1 MKEEIARIMKLV
13 QDGKLSPED
22 AAELIDA
29 FQGERRE
36 EVIPPPPPE
45 AEAAQAATGYA
56 STGQASTAGESADD
70 KKKDPIQGFVDM
82 VEGIGRDISQNVNW
96 KEISG
101 QVRQGATKGYEALKK
116 AAEEIKAGNLSV
128 DLFGS
133 TETRDVVLPLT
144 VGEGKI
150 LKIENHC
157 GSVKVTGGHETGSIT
172 ARAKIKGSSPE
183 DARAKAEA
191 YTLVIEE
198 SDHTVLIRQQ
208 RTGAYQV
215 DMVVQLAG
223 KAMVEVRSDSGA
235 VEVRDTAAGA
245 KVVSQSGDIV
255 LRGLDGT
262 IDVSIQSG
270 DLDMTDCKSGAAS
283 VESKSGEIRIAN
295 LDGNLNARCAS
306 GNLDVKGWSG
316 KTFSV
321 ESVSG
326 DVSVD
331 LPNPVSGTVNI
342 RTVNGDT
349 TVGLADGGD
358 ARVSLSTLRG
368 EVTCG
373 IELQDDTRTEQRVS
387 GRLGEGTGT
396 LDVSG
401 INGDITVRLRDSV

>member
-29 FQGERRE
+29 FQGSKE
-36 EVIPPPPPE
+36 EPAPADPQATADPNTPPPPPG
-45 AEAAQAATGYA
+45 AT
-56 STGQASTAGESADD
+56 ESED
-70 KKKDPIQGFVDM
+70 KKTPVQGFVDM
-82 VEGIGRDISQNVNW
+82 VEGIGRDISSNVNW
-96 KEISG
+96 KDISA
-101 QVRQGATKGYEALKK
+101 QVRQGATKGFEALKK
-116 AAEEIKAGNLSV
+116 AAEEIKAGTMTI
-128 DLFGS
+128 DFFGS
-133 TETRDVVLPLT
+133 SETRDVVLPLE
-144 VGEGKI
+144 VSEGKI

-157 GSVKVTGGHETGSIT
+157 GSVKVTGGHESGSIT
-172 ARAKIKGSSPE
+172 ARAKVKGTNP
-183 DARAKAEA
+183 DDAKAKA
-191 YTLVIEE
+191 AMYTLVIEE
-198 SDHTVLIRQQ
+198 SDHTVLVRQP
-208 RTGAYQV
+208 RNVNYQV
-215 DMVVQLAG
+215 DMVVQLAT

-235 VEVRDTAAGA
+235 VEIKDTGGGA
-245 KVVSQSGDIV
+245 KVASQSGDV
-255 LRGLDGT
+255 LLRGIDGT

-270 DLDMTDCKSGAAS
+270 NLEISDSKSGAAS
-283 VESKSGEIRIAN
+283 VESKSGQVQITN

-306 GNLDVKGWSG
+306 GDFKVQGWTG

-349 TVGLADGGD
+349 NLGLADGGD

-368 EVTCG
+368 EVVCE
-373 IELQDDTRTEQRVS
+373 IELQDDSRTEQRIT
-387 GRLGEGTGT
+387 GRLGEGSGT

-401 INGDITVRLRDSV
+401 INGDITVTLRDSV

>member
-29 FQGERRE
+29 FQGEKKE
-36 EVIPPPPPE
+36 EPASPPPPQ
-45 AEAAQAATGYA
+45 AETAADT
-56 STGQASTAGESADD
+56 QASAEGTESGAEGDD
-70 KKKDPIQGFVDM
+70 KKKDPIQNFMDM
-82 VEGIGRDISQNVNW
+82 VEGFGRDISHNVNW
-96 KEISG
+96 KDISA
-101 QVRQGATKGYEALKK
+101 QVRQGANKGFDALKK
-116 AAEEIKAGNLSV
+116 AAEEIKAGNLTL

-144 VGEGKI
+144 VGDGKI
-150 LKIENHC
+150 LKLENHS
-157 GSVKVTGGHETGSIT
+157 GSVKITGGHETGSIT
-172 ARAKIKGSSPE
+172 ARAKVKGSSPE
-183 DARAKAEA
+183 DAKQKAEA

-198 SDHTVLIRQQ
+198 SDHTVLVRQQ
-208 RTGAYQV
+208 RSATVQV
-215 DMVVQLAG
+215 DIVVQLAG
-223 KAMVEVRSDSGA
+223 KAMVEVRSESGA
-235 VEVRDTAAGA
+235 VEIFDTGAGA
-245 KVVSQSGDIV
+245 KVVSQSGDISI
-255 LRGLDGT
+255 RGLDGT

-270 DLDMTDCKSGAAS
+270 DLLLSDCKSGAAS
-283 VESKSGEIRIAN
+283 VESKSGEIKITN

-306 GNLDVKGWSG
+306 GNLDVRGWTG

-326 DVSVD
+326 DVNVD
-331 LPNPVSGTVNI
+331 LPNPVTGTVNI

-349 TVGLADGGD
+349 NLGLADGGD

-368 EVTCG
+368 QVTCS
-373 IELQDDTRTEQRVS
+373 IELDDATKTDQRVT

-401 INGDITVRLRDSV
+401 INGDINVKLRDSV

>member
-29 FQGERRE
+29 FHEERKE
-36 EVIPPPPPE
+36 EEATPPPPQPDPTSAGE
-45 AEAAQAATGYA
+45 PATNAEAGK
-56 STGQASTAGESADD
+56 ADEG
-70 KKKDPIQGFVDM
+70 KKDPIQGFVDM

-96 KEISG
+96 KDISA

-133 TETRDVVLPLT
+133 TETPDVVLPLS
-144 VGEGKI
+144 VSAGKI

-157 GSVKVTGGHETGSIT
+157 GNVKVTGGHESGSIT
-172 ARAKIKGSSPE
+172 ARAKVRGSSPE
-183 DARAKAEA
+183 DAKAKAEA

-198 SDHTVLIRQQ
+198 SDHTVLVRQP
-208 RTGAYQV
+208 RTASCSV
-215 DMVVQLAG
+215 DMVIQLAD
-223 KAMVEVRSDSGA
+223 KVMIEVRSDSGA
-235 VEVRDTAAGA
+235 VEVRDTGAGA
-245 KVVSQSGDIV
+245 KIVSQSGGVI

-262 IDVSIQSG
+262 LDVSVQSG
-270 DLDMTDCKSGAAS
+270 DLDISDSKSGAAS
-283 VESKSGEIRIAN
+283 IESKSGSIRVSN

-306 GNLDVKGWSG
+306 GDLEVKGWSG

-326 DVSVD
+326 DVTVD
-331 LPNPVSGTVNI
+331 IPNPVSGTVNI

-349 TVGLADGGD
+349 NLSIADGGD

-368 EVTCG
+368 SVDCG
-373 IELQDDTRTEQRVS
+373 IELTDDSRTDQRVT

-401 INGDITVRLRDSV
+401 INGDINVRLRSVV